1 MKHNMNGTAHAAI
14 GAATG
19 FAVANTL
26 QTTPTTTLILVSLG
40 TISGLVPDLDIDGKL
55 RGRITL
61 SHTVTR
67 TIAQIIGTMMILYSL
82 YEGTMEEK
90 LRGIGIGALMILI
103 SSLIKQKH
111 MLTITGAGVLL
122 GGVSL
127 QEMWMIL
134 FGVYIIIASLVSHRS
149 YTHSIL
155 GAAFFAYIALKLEH
169 SLSINGVFITCT
181 ISYISHLIADMK
193 VLPFNKRGIKL
204 FLPVSSKEI

>member
-1 MKHNMNGTAHAAI
+1 MNGTAHAAI

-26 QTTPTTTLILVSLG
+26 HTTSTTTLILVSLG

-61 SHTVTR
+61 SHKVTR
-67 TIAQIIGTMMILYSL
+67 LIAQIIGTMMILYSL
-82 YEGTMEEK
+82 YEGTLEEK
-90 LRGIGIGALMILI
+90 LRGIGIGVLMILI
-103 SSLIKQKH
+103 SSLIKQRH
-111 MLTITGAGVLL
+111 MLTITGAGVIL

-127 QEMWMIL
+127 QQMWVIL

-149 YTHSIL
+149 YTHSLL
-155 GAAFFAYIALKLEH
+155 GAAFFAYIALKLEQ
-169 SLSINGVFITCT
+169 SLSIDGVFLTCT
-181 ISYISHLIADMK
+181 VSYISHLVADLK

-204 FLPVSSKEI
+204 FLPLSSKDI